1 MEWGIGL
8 KTVILTGAS
17 SGIGLA
23 TGLRLA
29 DEGYEI
35 FGIGR
40 QFDEKT
46 AFPDCFH
53 RFSCDITD
61 AKALTDTLHQIRR
74 QMGTPA
80 PDILIHS
87 AGIGLYGLQETLKPE
102 DLTKLFRTNLEAPVL
117 LTTELL
123 GFMKQ
128 RKSGHIIFLSS
139 VTAKKSNTYGCAYGA
154 TKAGLLSFAN
164 SLFDEARKNGIK
176 ITTLLPDMTDTN
188 LYRNADFTAD
198 PEACLF
204 AEDIADT
211 ISYILSC
218 GAHMNITELTIQP
231 QKHRIQKKQ
240 TDDRRNQPWP
250 TKLC

>member
-1 MEWGIGL
+1 MTSTNTTL
-8 KTVILTGAS
+8 QKTVILTGAS

-23 TGLRLA
+23 IGLRLA
-29 DEGYEI
+29 TEGYKV

-40 QFDEKT
+40 TFD
-46 AFPDCFH
+46 PDISYPKDFH
-53 RFSCDITD
+53 RLSCDITD
-61 AKALTDTLHQIRR
+61 TGELKKTLQIIRA
-74 QMGTPA
+74 QIAEPA

-87 AGIGLYGLQETLKPE
+87 AGVGFYGLQETLEPE
-102 DLTKLFRTNLEAPVL
+102 DIQTLIRTNLEAPIL
-117 LTTELL
+117 ITTEYL

-164 SLFDEARKNGIK
+164 SLFDEVRKNGIK
-176 ITTLLPDMTDTN
+176 VTTLLPDMTQTN

-198 PEACLF
+198 ETACLF
-204 AEDIADT
+204 PKDVADT

-218 GAHMNITELTIQP
+218 GEHLNVTELTIQP
-231 QKHRIQKKQ
+231 QKHRIQKK
-240 TDDRRNQPWP
+240 
-250 TKLC
+250 